1 MRFTPAERARAALG
15 VALGVVSPEAVALDD
30 GRVRL
35 GGAGEL
41 LEHAAM
47 DRLDT
52 RLAAM
57 AGRENITDQ
66 RLLVEAV
73 AALGAEVDHS
83 RGGSSPVDGAT
94 VALDQLLD
102 LPDAAEDVQD
112 EARTVLRNVLETNQL
127 TTDTAV
133 RRLAAER
140 AAERAP
146 LLADTG
152 RASYEIQREAEL
164 LGRPSTPPAIVRRRT
179 ETGRH
184 RRQVGARHRKANA
197 PRTASTPAAGGLTAT
212 GRPESEPKLTPAEA
226 LDALRLVQPS
236 DLPGEITT
244 PNDVT
249 SRGLGLVTTAD
260 HGRQYFRV
268 LDEEPPG
275 RLVAHTTVRSG
286 SLTDPHLVRIAG
298 RVPAEQLPRVWASQI
313 GGALREV
320 SAKAPTSRIGKLRA
334 HFPRFQGRE
343 RQAAA
348 QYDQFRL
355 VSRNW
360 REEQLQATPDQ
371 AKLTQLRGELEQLAS
386 AIERTG
392 QPAPALPDSAR
403 ALIVVPQTQP
413 APAPAQ
419 PNTPAHLREQVVQE
433 IAGLEKAAEG
443 LDGRAKSH
451 RTTAEDAK
459 TAATDSVA
467 KAEVEEGRKDSA
479 GGVRGRKLRV
489 AAQSSSRKAGR
500 HETIAETCGV
510 AAAQAREAGQ
520 AYGALLTKLEE
531 LEASGGKPG
540 PEIQQLAQAATEKVS
555 AYRAAVTATMPS
567 QDVQHTAITSGRFP
581 HLTKLTRELNQE
593 LSRRQSTFRYTP
605 EVLHRRLRSATR
617 RVLSPDGVLLTVGN
631 NPRADAAGVIQF
643 KVKLSPGELREVLSS
658 PLTFDEGAL
667 AQLRQGGFSVAT
679 TTVESLG
686 QNSAAGLRA
695 LTAAF
700 PDHSALK
707 GFSHVIT
714 PGFEHA
720 VGQSHSVTGSAQENG
735 LSGAVEVLNGEIL
748 RYSADAPEWRWQ
760 VRGGV
765 GEPWSQTNV
774 VDSGDPQDAT
784 QLVMGISH
792 SYTVAPPKDTVRLDD
807 LEFGPDVDPAVALE
821 RTEQL
826 PEHVA
831 SRVDGMDD
839 LADKG
844 IAGLGSRLGK
854 LDRTA
859 VDQVR
864 AMCVE
869 DAPAALTEATRP
881 GGFGRIIYNGG
892 RAVAYA
898 QLRTTVVRDSAELLS
913 DSSPEHKIER
923 IRVGFSG
930 ASGGQSFGTSSST
943 GATLEYP
950 GKAMSDFA
958 GSTDFGPTLRVG
970 RSVSRGDSL
979 NVSDVAIHPSV
990 QRTEET
996 IGVKVRLEHTLTFHR
1011 LDKEESF
1018 DVENAG
1024 DAVLRLPE
1032 NEAADNN
1039 LPFPKAALVLDE
1051 NGKAQLSADG
1061 GVLTRGCAQPGEPMK
1076 LPVWMGNDKGQ
1087 LRGAGAALVQKLR
1100 GADPA
1105 YKAFVRHLSDE
1116 GMVPK
1121 LDKDFQP
1128 ILKGADLQDP
1138 VVVSQLA
1145 NLERV
1150 SQQLSQH
1157 RLETGYD
1164 QACQGGFVF
1173 ALTQHR
1179 VRESPQERTYRVAMT
1194 QDFKKPRWLGLN
1206 RSQTAANLHIGSNT
1220 TSRSR
1225 SRSKGLPWTAKFGL
1239 SDKPGEGQ
1247 AGSTPSVGP
1256 SYGRSAMG
1264 RFFSWVT
1271 GTTVNGVTLTESSGP
1286 LADFRI
1292 NHTLTVTEVFPDGDS
1307 DPIVEVE
1314 GSAKISIDSEFCDR
1328 GEPQCVA
1335 IDGQVNA
1342 QLLQTATWQ
1351 HLDGGDI
1358 ATRLTAAMPAVA
1370 RSDSAALHHLAGF
1383 VSVRN
1388 LNAHPEMLTTEYRTD
1403 FAVSPAPSDAQQAV
1417 AQRGLTPRRGSITM
1431 TTKIENLRY
1440 VGSGHPIIGDI
1451 NLTLDSAGFTTGS
1464 STGNTAGIGGG
1475 TGSVDP
1481 VGDGWSGS
1489 VGVSR
1494 SGNISSS
1501 SNELAI
1507 RGVERLNIKDGQ
1519 HYQFVGDLKLEA
1531 KIKAAGLAA
1540 PQKVEL
1546 DAGTVML
1553 TLPERDAL
1561 QMYGAKDMDLPLE
1574 KVADAVERLKDGNL
1588 SLDRRT
1594 SAAMIRRY
1602 QLDKK
1607 GVTTGLAATHTD
1619 EQLKALLRRKVPV
1632 TKPQSQPETF
1642 EQVAAD
1648 AEKVAATRAEAQL
1661 PDHYKT
1667 TMGAGLIDRD
1677 LFRDADGNVT
1687 TMERE
1692 VNAAVAEAVPDASAD
1707 PAVGAAIRSQLASI
1721 RWRGHAEK
1729 VKDPTGLNLELPFGG
1744 EEPGT
1749 SAPRVLRIRA
1759 RMVRTGPITIDEAPG
1774 EGTPPQPAAG
1784 ATPAVPAAAVT
1795 PAVAAEGAAPEGTAT
1810 AEGDEPEQTE
1820 NALIILQ
1827 GYDYIEEGRGI
1838 TRSVG
1843 YGAELGAG
1851 LTDGDAGSAGL
1862 STELTTSES
1871 VNVVDQSTHLSRAL
1885 WSKTKRVEH
1894 DFRLVIEVEEVP
1906 GPGAETKGKLRQ
1918 TADRLRNDE
1927 KRPAPHKR
1935 EATGRMTLLVPA
1947 SDVNQVP
1954 LKAPEFTDH
1963 RPVVLST
1970 QKFLR
1975 GIQLHD
1981 QNGELPNEQET
1992 IDDPNFDDALVT
2004 RVTSELGGR
2013 RWLTRAG
2020 VQQHKGLLR
2029 EELNGSARRIAFER
2043 SDGTGSPWTPGLP
2056 VPGHGSRQVRLRLR
2070 ADLSGLQLVSDSSEH
2085 AQLGEAHRNQVA
2097 VNTSQESTR
2106 LAPTSQNI
2114 GISDPTTGVRFG
2126 VSSGEQAKEK
2136 SSDTSGNR
2144 DETNSNE
2151 SGELV
2156 TVQLLVTF
2164 HVDARRQRT
2173 TRDHQTKVTHE
2184 ATFEN
2189 AATGVV
2195 TLSVFR
2201 HEFEAMQARMEAG
2214 QAPMQH
2220 WNPDELAKLAKRVP
2234 VRRVAASEVVTG
2246 PDGSKKVEPYKPLVK
2261 ALERARK
2268 EQVEVVVTMKQQDGG
2283 KQVYRALPNGTM
2295 VGKDDNGYGAAFGA
2309 LHPSLAMLAEGN
2321 KVDLRALYDAKGAG
2335 ERFSGTVV
2343 QALEE
2348 KGVPASALTG
2358 LDHTRSSPHNA
2369 PEEAQGA
2376 KAHAAQHV
2384 AMARGKRGSGMGVQ

>member
-1 MRFTPAERARAALG
+1 MTESPEGPSTGPARLRFTPAERARAALG
-15 VALGVVSPEAVALDD
+15 VALGVVSPAAVALDD

-35 GGAGEL
+35 SSSGEL
-41 LEHAAM
+41 LEQAAM
-47 DRLDT
+47 GRLDT

-57 AGRENITDQ
+57 AGREDVTDQ

-73 AALGAEVDHS
+73 AALGAEVDHT
-83 RGGSSPVDGAT
+83 RGGASPVDGAT
-94 VALDQLLD
+94 IALDQLLD
-102 LPDAAEDVQD
+102 LPDVSEDVQD
-112 EARTVLRNVLETNQL
+112 EARTVLRNVLESNQL
-127 TTDTAV
+127 TTDDAV
-133 RRLAAER
+133 RRLSAER
-140 AAERAP
+140 AAERPP

-152 RASYEIQREAEL
+152 RASNAIQREAEL
-164 LGRPSTPPAIVRRRT
+164 LGRPSTPPPVVRRRT
-179 ETGRH
+179 ESGRH
-184 RRQVGARHRKANA
+184 RRQVGARHRKATA
-197 PRTASTPAAGGLTAT
+197 PRTASTPAVGGLAAT
-212 GRPESEPKLTPAEA
+212 GRPESEPRLTPAEA
-226 LDALRLVQPS
+226 LEALKLVQRT

-244 PNDVT
+244 PNDVA
-249 SRGLGLVTTAD
+249 SRHLGLVTTAE
-260 HGRQYFRV
+260 HGTQYFRV
-268 LDEEPPG
+268 LDEEPPRG
-275 RLVAHTTVRSG
+275 LVAQTTVRAG
-286 SLTDPHLVRIAG
+286 SLTDPHQVRIAG
-298 RVPAEQLPRVWASQI
+298 GVPAEQLPRVWASQI

-320 SAKAPTSRIGKLRA
+320 GSKRPTSLIGKLRA
-334 HFPRFQGRE
+334 QFPKFQGRE

-355 VSRNW
+355 VSRSW
-360 REEQLQATPDQ
+360 REEQLQATPDP
-371 AKLTQLRGELEQLAS
+371 ARLTQLRSELEQLAK

-392 QPAPALPDSAR
+392 QPAPTLPDSTR
-403 ALIVVPQTQP
+403 ALHVVPQTQTVP
-413 APAPAQ
+413 TPAQ

-433 IAGLEKAAEG
+433 MAGLEKAATG
-443 LDGRAKSH
+443 LDSRAETH
-451 RTTAEDAK
+451 RTTAETAQ
-459 TAATDSVA
+459 TAAAEAVT

-479 GGVRGRKLRV
+479 AGVRGRKLRDT
-489 AAQSSSRKAGR
+489 ARSSTATNGR
-500 HETIAETCGV
+500 HTKIAETCDT
-510 AAAQAREAGQ
+510 AATKAREAGQ
-520 AYGALLTKLEE
+520 AYGALLTKLDE
-531 LEASGGKPG
+531 LEASGAKPG
-540 PEIQQLAQAATEKVS
+540 PEVQQLAQAATERVS
-555 AYRAAVTATMPS
+555 AYRRAVEATLPS
-567 QDVQHTAITSGRFP
+567 PDVQHTAITSGRFP

-593 LSRRQSTFRYTP
+593 LAQRNSPFRYTP

-631 NPRADAAGVIQF
+631 NPRAAADSLIQF
-643 KVKLSPGELREVLSS
+643 KVKLSPGELREVMSS

-686 QNSAAGLRA
+686 YNGGASLKTLTFA
-695 LTAAF
+695 L
-700 PDHSALK
+700 PDHSSLK
-707 GFSHVIT
+707 NLSHVVT
-714 PGFEHA
+714 PGFEYA
-720 VGQSHSVTGSAQENG
+720 VGQSHSVSTGAQENG
-735 LSGAVEVLNGEIL
+735 LYGAVEVLNGEIL
-748 RYSADAPEWRWQ
+748 RYAADAPQWRWQ
-760 VRGGV
+760 VREGV
-765 GEPWSQTNV
+765 GEPWSQVNV
-774 VDSGDPQDAT
+774 VDSGDPQDAS
-784 QLVMGISH
+784 QLLMGISH
-792 SYTVAPPKDTVRLDD
+792 TYTVTPPEETVRLAD
-807 LEFGPDVDPAVALE
+807 LEFGPDVDPADLE
-821 RTEQL
+821 PADEL
-826 PEHVA
+826 PEAVV

-839 LADKG
+839 LADEG
-844 IAGLGSRLGK
+844 ITGLQSRIGK

-859 VDQVR
+859 HDQIR
-864 AMCVE
+864 ALCA
-869 DAPAALTEATRP
+869 DDTPASFAEATRA

-898 QLRTTVVRDSAELLS
+898 QLEAEVDRESAELLS

-923 IRVGFSG
+923 IRAGFSG
-930 ASGGQSFGTSSST
+930 ATGSQSFGTSSSAA
-943 GATLEYP
+943 ATLGYG
-950 GKAMSDFA
+950 GKDLNDL
-958 GSTDFGPTLRVG
+958 GSSTVDFGPTLRGG
-970 RSVSRGDSL
+970 RTVSRGDSL

-996 IGVKVRLEHTLTFHR
+996 LGYKITVKRKLTFHR
-1011 LDKEESF
+1011 LDKQDESF
-1018 DVENAG
+1018 HVENEG
-1024 DAVLRLPE
+1024 DAVVRMPE
-1032 NEAADNN
+1032 NEAAAYD

-1051 NGKAQLSADG
+1051 NGRAQLSADG
-1061 GVLTRGCAQPGEPMK
+1061 GVLTRGCAQPGEEMK
-1076 LPVWMGNDKGQ
+1076 LPVWMGADEGQ

-1105 YKAFVRHLSDE
+1105 YKAFVQHLSDE
-1116 GMVPK
+1116 GWVPK
-1121 LDKDFQP
+1121 LDKFRPVMSSLQ
-1128 ILKGADLQDP
+1128 GQDP
-1138 VVVSQLA
+1138 ALVASQLA

-1150 SQQLSQH
+1150 AQQLSRH

-1164 QACQGGFVF
+1164 QACQGGFMF
-1173 ALTQHR
+1173 ALTLHHTGH
-1179 VRESPQERTYRVAMT
+1179 VPQERSFRVAMT
-1194 QDFKKPRWLGLN
+1194 QDFKNKKPRWLGLN
-1206 RSQTAANLHIGSNT
+1206 RSQTATNLHIGSNT

-1225 SRSKGLPWTAKFGL
+1225 SRSKGLPWTARLGFG
-1239 SDKPGEGQ
+1239 DKPLEGQ
-1247 AGSTPSVGP
+1247 AGSTPEGGP

-1292 NHTLTVTEVFPDGDS
+1292 FHTLRVTEVLPDGDT
-1307 DPIVEVE
+1307 DPIVELE
-1314 GSAKISIDSEFCDR
+1314 GSAKVSIDSEFCDR
-1328 GEPQCVA
+1328 GEAQCVA
-1335 IDGQVNA
+1335 IDGEVNPH
-1342 QLLQTATWQ
+1342 LLQSATWQ

-1358 ATRLTAAMPAVA
+1358 ASRLTAAMPAVA
-1370 RSDSAALHHLAGF
+1370 RTDSAALHHLAGF

-1388 LNAHPEMLTTEYRTD
+1388 LNAHPEMLTSEYSTD
-1403 FAVSPAPSDAQQAV
+1403 LAVSPAPSGALQAI
-1417 AQRGLTPRRGSITM
+1417 AQRGLTPRRGSISL

-1464 STGNTAGIGGG
+1464 STGNTAGVGVG
-1475 TGSVDP
+1475 TGTADP
-1481 VGDGWSGS
+1481 AGDGGNASI
-1489 VGVSR
+1489 GVNR

-1531 KIKAAGLAA
+1531 RIKASGLAA
-1540 PQKVEL
+1540 PKKIEL
-1546 DAGTVML
+1546 DGGAVML
-1553 TLPERDAL
+1553 TIPERDAL
-1561 QMYGAKDMDLPLE
+1561 RMYGDKDLNLPLE
-1574 KVADAVERLKDGNL
+1574 KVADAVERMQDGNL

-1602 QLDKK
+1602 QLDKQ
-1607 GVTTGLAATHTD
+1607 GVATGLAGTHTD
-1619 EQLKALLRRKVPV
+1619 EQLKALLRRTTKL
-1632 TKPQSQPETF
+1632 TKPRSQPEAF

-1648 AEKVAATRAEAQL
+1648 AERVAATRAEAEL
-1661 PDHYKT
+1661 PNHYRT
-1667 TMGAGLIDRD
+1667 TMGAGLVDRD
-1677 LFRDADGNVT
+1677 VFRDADGNVT
-1687 TMERE
+1687 TMARE
-1692 VNAAVAEAVPDASAD
+1692 VNAAVAEAVPDAISD
-1707 PAVGAAIRSQLASI
+1707 PAVGAAIRSQLAGI

-1729 VKDPTGLNLELPFGG
+1729 IKDPTGLNLELPFGG

-1749 SAPRVLRIRA
+1749 TSPRNLRIRI
-1759 RMVRTGPITIDEAPG
+1759 RMVRTGPISIDEAPDSPDSVPEAPAEG
-1774 EGTPPQPAAG
+1774 PAEGT
-1784 ATPAVPAAAVT
+1784 
-1795 PAVAAEGAAPEGTAT
+1795 EES
-1810 AEGDEPEQTE
+1810 EPEQSE

-1827 GYDYIEEGRGI
+1827 GYDYTEEGRGI
-1838 TRSVG
+1838 TRSTG
-1843 YGAELGAG
+1843 YSGELGGG
-1851 LTDGDAGSAGL
+1851 LTDGDVGSAGL

-1871 VNVVDQSTHLSRAL
+1871 VQAVDQNTHLSRAL

-1894 DFRLVIEVEEVP
+1894 NFRLVIDVEETS
-1906 GPGAETKGKLRQ
+1906 GAGAETKGKLRQ

-1927 KRPAPHKR
+1927 KRPVPHRR
-1935 EATGRMTLLVPA
+1935 EAGGRLTLLVPA

-1954 LKAPEFTDH
+1954 LKPPEFTDH
-1963 RPVVLST
+1963 RPVVLSP

-1992 IDDPNFDDALVT
+1992 IEDPDFDDALVS

-2020 VQQHKGLLR
+2020 VQLHKGIIR
-2029 EELNGSARRIAFER
+2029 DELNGSARRVAFER

-2085 AQLGEAHRNQVA
+2085 AQLGEAHRHQVA
-2097 VNTSQESTR
+2097 VNTTQESTR
-2106 LAPTSQNI
+2106 LAPTSQNV
-2114 GISDPTTGVRFG
+2114 GTSDPTTGLKVGASF
-2126 VSSGEQAKEK
+2126 GEQAKEK

-2173 TRDHQTKVTHE
+2173 TGDHQTKITRE

-2214 QAPMQH
+2214 QAPMQN

-2246 PDGSKKVEPYKPLVK
+2246 ADGSRTVAPYRPLVE
-2261 ALERARK
+2261 ALARACSER
-2268 EQVEVVVTMKQQDGG
+2268 VEVVVTMKQQDGT
-2283 KQVYRALPNGTM
+2283 KQEYRALPNGTM

-2309 LHPSLAMLAEGN
+2309 LHPSLAMLAEG

-2343 QALEE
+2343 QALEQ

-2358 LDHTRSSPHNA
+2358 LDHTRSAPHNA
-2369 PEEAQGA
+2369 PEEAQQA
-2376 KAHAAQHV
+2376 KAHAARHV
-2384 AMARGKRGSGMGVQ
+2384 AMARGQRGSGMGVQ